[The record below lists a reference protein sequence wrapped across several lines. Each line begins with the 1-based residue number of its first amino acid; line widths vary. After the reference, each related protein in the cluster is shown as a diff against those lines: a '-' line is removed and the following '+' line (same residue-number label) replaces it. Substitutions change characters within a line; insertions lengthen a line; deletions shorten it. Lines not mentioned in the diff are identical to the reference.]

1 MLTRYLEKMTYIY
14 DTMDSVLITNV
25 DGIIEYCAIF
35 NEKDNSIKNE
45 GYTGKY
51 LLDVY
56 PELTE
61 QTSTHFRVMRSG
73 EAIIEEIQTLTDFN
87 GKKLAFVSNTYPI
100 EVDGKIVGAIE
111 GTVILSESGLPY
123 SKRFKEKRENSEKN
137 LYTVDNLIGEDNRML
152 VVREK
157 ILRAAEGDSSVMVTG
172 ETGTG
177 KEIVAQAIHSHSRRK
192 KQAFISQ
199 NCSAIPASLLE
210 STLFGTVKGSY
221 TGAEDRKGLFELAD
235 KGTMFLDEL
244 NSMDVELQGKI
255 LKAVEEQK
263 IRRLGSEKERKIDV
277 RIISAMN
284 EEANEAIEKGKIR
297 KDLYYRL
304 GVFQIKLPL
313 LKERK
318 QDIPLLIK
326 YYINFYNEKEGRTIE
341 ACSELAERLLVDYEW
356 PGNVRE
362 LKNVIEYAFNMTK
375 AKTITITDLPDYLLY
390 EKKED
395 THYGNQS
402 DWETALEDGE
412 PLALIIDNY
421 ECKIIRT
428 VLRESA
434 NITEAANKLGVSRQ
448 ALNYKIKKYKL
459 EIKK

>member
-1 MLTRYLEKMTYIY
+1 MLTKYLEKMTYIY
-14 DTMDSVLITNV
+14 NTMDSILITNV

-35 NEKDNSIKNE
+35 DEKDNSIKNE

-56 PELTE
+56 PQLTE

-100 EVDGKIVGAIE
+100 EVEGKIVGAIE
-111 GTVILSESGLPY
+111 GTIILSESGLPY
-123 SKRFKEKRENSEKN
+123 SKRFKEKKEDAKKD
-137 LYTVDNLIGEDNRML
+137 LYTVNNLIGENSKML
-152 VVREK
+152 AVKEK
-157 ILRAAEGDSSVMVTG
+157 ILCAAEGDSSVIVIG

-192 KQAFISQ
+192 NQAFISQ

-244 NSMDVELQGKI
+244 NSMNIELQGKI

-277 RIISAMN
+277 RMISAMN
-284 EEANEAIEKGKIR
+284 EDADEAIEKGKIR
-297 KDLYYRL
+297 RDLYYRL

-326 YYINFYNEKEGRTIE
+326 YYINFYNKKEGRTIE
-341 ACSELAERLLVDYEW
+341 DCSELVKRLLADYEW

-375 AKTITITDLPDYLLY
+375 GKTITMTDLPDYFLY
-390 EKKED
+390 DKKED
-395 THYGNQS
+395 THYGDQP
-402 DWETALEDGE
+402 DWRTALEEGE
-412 PLALIIDNY
+412 SLNFIIDNY
-421 ECKIIRT
+421 EGKIIRA
-428 VLRESA
+428 VLLESE
-434 NITEAANKLGVSRQ
+434 NITEAANKLGISRQ
-448 ALNYKIKKYKL
+448 ALNYKLRKYQLAIK
-459 EIKK
+459 I